1 MKDIV
6 LFFDGTWEDG
16 NKDVNTSD
24 DTNVYKLFK
33 HLTLKQWVTP
43 KYFTGVG
50 TQDDGLGDFIGG
62 VTGTGINKRVMNAI
76 SFVASAYRKGE
87 DRITLIGFSRG
98 AYIARCV
105 AAHLTEHGTP
115 IYKVFVFDTVCSY
128 LFKGLEKV
136 EGNRLSPLVYRGFQ
150 ILAQNEDRYFFQ
162 PQIWD
167 EAPNVRQY
175 RCRGVHTQIGGGN
188 KKTGIS
194 DFTLKVAA
202 QELNHLSFNLPEL
215 HPNPLEKPDPNFP
228 RFTLGA
234 RKFPSYVPSIMTIAN
249 IDGTLKPKRV

>member
-16 NKDVNTSD
+16 AKDVNEAD

-33 HLTLKQWVTP
+33 YLTPKPWVIP

-50 TQDDGLGDFIGG
+50 TQNDGLGDFIGG
-62 VTGTGINKRVMNAI
+62 VTGTGINKRVINAV
-76 SFVASAYRKGE
+76 SFIANAYRKGE

-105 AAHLTEHGTP
+105 TANLTEHGTP
-115 IYKVFVFDTVCSY
+115 IYKVLVFDTVCSY
-128 LFKGLEKV
+128 LFKGLEKA
-136 EGNRLSPLVYRGFQ
+136 EGNTLSRLVHRGFQ

-162 PQIWD
+162 PQIWN

-175 RCRGVHTQIGGGN
+175 RCRGIHTQIGGGN

-202 QELNHLSFNLPEL
+202 KELKHLEFNLPNL
-215 HPNPLEKPDPNFP
+215 KVNINEKPDPNFP

-234 RKFPSYVPSIMTIAN
+234 RKFPDYIPSIMTIADIN
-249 IDGTLKPKRV
+249 GNLRSG